1 MNPMIP
7 SLHGSKMSSSQP
19 PDTKIMFLD
28 DVKAIENKV
37 LEAPWHG
44 LDTAENGILSLVKNV
59 LMPVAQ
65 LHLEQQ
71 TAMGTM
77 DVNGVGY
84 TNGDTP
90 VEASAARGAAFTVE
104 VDGKC
109 RTFSSYSDIEKSLAN
124 GSIQPHAIRTAVAK
138 GVNNL
143 LDHIRKMYK
152 DDPEWQAV
160 DKLAYPVTI

>member
-28 DVKAIENKV
+28 DAKAIENKV
-37 LEAPWHG
+37 LGAPWHG

-59 LMPVAQ
+59 LIPAAQ

-71 TAMGTM
+71 TAMDTL
-77 DVNGVGY
+77 DVNGAGY

-90 VEASAARGAAFTVE
+90 MEASAARGAAFTVE
-104 VDGKC
+104 VDGER
-109 RTFSSYSDIEKSLAN
+109 RTFSSYSDMEKSLAD
-124 GSIQPHAIRTAVAK
+124 GSIQPNAIRTAVAK
-138 GVNNL
+138 GINNL
-143 LDHIRKMYK
+143 LDHVRKMYK
-152 DDPEWQAV
+152 NDPEWQAV
-160 DKLAYPVTI
+160 DKLAYPDTI